1 MISRS
6 IALLI
11 ASCCIVLPTHAF
23 DFGKLLTKENM
34 DSLSKIGSNMVE
46 ANKEITPQQ
55 EFVIGQSVMATL
67 LGAAPLVKDPAL
79 QKYVNQVGMWVA
91 AQSEQ
96 PNLGWHFGVMDSPN
110 INAFA
115 APGGYIL
122 ITRGLW
128 DHIRSEAE
136 LAAILGHEIT
146 HVLKKDQIEAMKS
159 SSKGEGGQELITALA
174 RNLKGNELLKEIG
187 KNSINGFLI
196 EGSYIKGLSKDAEY
210 QADIGGMVLAARAG
224 YNPYAMVSVL
234 QTLGN
239 ISTSDA
245 AVKLFFSTHPSP
257 QDRLDNID
265 AKVGDQLEQYAEGV
279 ETTARFN
286 KLKK

>member
-1 MISRS
+1 MIRQSLS
-6 IALLI
+6 LLMV
-11 ASCCIVLPTHAF
+11 SCLMSLPAHAF
-23 DFGKLLTKENM
+23 DLGKLLTQENI
-34 DSLSKIGSNMVE
+34 DSVGKIINNTVE
-46 ANKEITPQQ
+46 ANKAITPQQ
-55 EFVIGQSVMATL
+55 EFLMGQSVMATL

-96 PNLGWHFGVMDSPN
+96 PNLGWRFGVMDSPN

-146 HVLKKDQIEAMKS
+146 HVLNKDQIEAMKS
-159 SSKGEGGQELITALA
+159 SNKGAIYE
-174 RNLKGNELLKEIG
+174 ELLVLGVNNKVKGGGKELG
-187 KNSINGFLI
+187 RKAAKATTEGF
-196 EGSYIKGLSKDAEY
+196 YIKGLSKDAEY

-224 YNPYAMVSVL
+224 YNPYAMASVL

-239 ISTSDA
+239 VNPSDT
-245 AVKLFFSTHPSP
+245 AVALFFSTHPSP
-257 QDRLDNID
+257 QDRLDQID

-279 ETTARFN
+279 ENTARFS

>member
-1 MISRS
+1 MIRYSLRLLLVS
-6 IALLI
+6 SLLAVPAHALDL
-11 ASCCIVLPTHAF
+11 
-23 DFGKLLTKENM
+23 GKLLTTENIE
-34 DSLSKIGSNMVE
+34 SVGKILNNTVE
-46 ANKEITPQQ
+46 ANKTITPQQ
-55 EFVIGQSVMATL
+55 EIVMGQGVMATL

-96 PNLGWHFGVMDSPN
+96 PNLGWRFGVMDSPN

-128 DHIRSEAE
+128 DQIRSEAE

-146 HVLKKDQIEAMKS
+146 HVLKKDQIEAIKS
-159 SSKGEGGQELITALA
+159 TNRGAIYE
-174 RNLKGNELLKEIG
+174 ELLVLGVNNKVKGGGKELG
-187 KNSINGFLI
+187 RKAAKATTEGF
-196 EGSYIKGLSKDAEY
+196 YIKGLSKDAEY

-239 ISTSDA
+239 VSPSDT
-245 AVKLFFSTHPSP
+245 AVALFFSTHPSP
-257 QDRLDNID
+257 QDRLDQID
-265 AKVGDQLEQYAEGV
+265 AKVGDQLEKYAEGV
-279 ETTARFN
+279 ENTARFS

>member
-1 MISRS
+1 MIRYSLRLLLVS
-6 IALLI
+6 SLLAVPAHALDL
-11 ASCCIVLPTHAF
+11 
-23 DFGKLLTKENM
+23 GKLLTTENIE
-34 DSLSKIGSNMVE
+34 SVGKILNNTVE
-46 ANKEITPQQ
+46 ANKTITPQQ
-55 EFVIGQSVMATL
+55 EIVMGQGVMATL

-96 PNLGWHFGVMDSPN
+96 PNLGWRFGVMDSPN

-146 HVLKKDQIEAMKS
+146 HVLKKDQIEAIKS
-159 SSKGEGGQELITALA
+159 TNRGAIYE
-174 RNLKGNELLKEIG
+174 ELLVLGVNNKVKGGGKELG
-187 KNSINGFLI
+187 RKAAKATTEGF
-196 EGSYIKGLSKDAEY
+196 YIKGLSKDAEY

-239 ISTSDA
+239 VSPSDT
-245 AVKLFFSTHPSP
+245 AVALFFSTHPSP
-257 QDRLDNID
+257 QDRLDQID
-265 AKVGDQLEQYAEGV
+265 AKVGDQLEKYAEGV
-279 ETTARFN
+279 ENTARFS

>member
-1 MISRS
+1 MIRYSLS
-6 IALLI
+6 LLLASSLLALP
-11 ASCCIVLPTHAF
+11 AHAF
-23 DFGKLLTKENM
+23 DLGKLLTTENIE
-34 DSLSKIGSNMVE
+34 SVGKILNNTVE
-46 ANKEITPQQ
+46 ANKTITPQQ
-55 EFVIGQSVMATL
+55 EFVMGQSVMATL

-79 QKYVNQVGMWVA
+79 QKYVNQVGMWLA

-96 PNLGWHFGVMDSPN
+96 PNLGWRFGVMDSPN

-128 DHIRSEAE
+128 DQIRSEAE

-159 SSKGEGGQELITALA
+159 TNRGAIYE
-174 RNLKGNELLKEIG
+174 ELLVLGVNNKVKGGGKELG
-187 KNSINGFLI
+187 RKAAKATTEGF
-196 EGSYIKGLSKDAEY
+196 YIKGLSKDAEY

-239 ISTSDA
+239 VSPSDT
-245 AVKLFFSTHPSP
+245 AVALFFSTHPSP

-279 ETTARFN
+279 ESTARFN